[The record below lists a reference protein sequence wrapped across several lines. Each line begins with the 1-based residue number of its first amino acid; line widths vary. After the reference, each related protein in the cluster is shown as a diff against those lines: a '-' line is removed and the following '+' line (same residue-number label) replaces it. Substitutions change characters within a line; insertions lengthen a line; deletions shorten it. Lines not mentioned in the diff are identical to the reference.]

1 MAEVGLAFG
10 LVDASAGLI
19 LKCGSVAKSL
29 HDLTGKY
36 KNAELT
42 LKTIIQLVD
51 VIKAAWIRI
60 KEWDE
65 QYQLYGDLSTAVVEL
80 WKRLGTSLECG
91 DLAISALE
99 TDLGS
104 FRSEKGPFG
113 IKQRSRIIWDSTG
126 LQDHQSRLRD
136 QASAMGLL
144 LQVLQL

>member
-104 FRSEKGPFG
+104 FRSEK
-113 IKQRSRIIWDSTG
+113 
-126 LQDHQSRLRD
+126 
-136 QASAMGLL
+136 
-144 LQVLQL
+144 